1 MADKRRRR
9 KPSRRSLIG
18 PLLMLGSGAA
28 LGGVLWHVLMADRR
42 PPAPV
47 NAPERLSQQDQQAL
61 DGLLQDHGS
70 RH

>member
-1 MADKRRRR
+1 MADRRRR
-9 KPSRRSLIG
+9 QKPSRRSLIG

-42 PPAPV
+42 APMPAST
-47 NAPERLSQQDQQAL
+47 PERLSQQDRQAL
-61 DGLLQDHGS
+61 DGLFQEHGP